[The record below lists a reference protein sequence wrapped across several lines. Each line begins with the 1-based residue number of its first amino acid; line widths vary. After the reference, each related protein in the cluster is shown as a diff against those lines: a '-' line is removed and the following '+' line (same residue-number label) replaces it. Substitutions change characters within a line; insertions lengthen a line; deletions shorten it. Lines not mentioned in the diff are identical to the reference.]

1 MINNLNRNGCLV
13 KITELIPSNDGKIWG
28 AKIFL
33 GKTQNIIDWPVNRL
47 YPVETNFQ
55 FVLKGDKQFSDQKD
69 ETDSRPK
76 WNAVK
81 LAKLRIKYASGINWR
96 GAVLNISDTHWKL
109 KINHMSSIYF
119 YLVNLV
125 KNLCWYNKTNFL
137 ISYSPLKKKK
147 KITLPIS

>member
-1 MINNLNRNGCLV
+1 M
-13 KITELIPSNDGKIWG
+13 IPSNDGKIWG

-55 FVLKGDKQFSDQKD
+55 FVLNGDKQFSDQKD
-69 ETDSRPK
+69 QADSRPK

-81 LAKLRIKYASGINWR
+81 LAKLQIKYAPGINWR
-96 GAVLNISDTHWKL
+96 GAVLNIPEMHWKL

-125 KNLCWYNKTNFL
+125 KNLCWK
-137 ISYSPLKKKK
+137 
-147 KITLPIS
+147 